1 MGKETLT
8 FRDFKIKKKKKFYC
22 LKAPVPLKESQTI
35 TIY

>member
-8 FRDFKIKKKKKFYC
+8 FRDFKIKKKKFYC